1 MILIDENLKSESAMF
16 LELRQQ
22 RCRARLEP
30 KSELK
35 NLSTTIKLTQVCVL
49 IHVCV
54 YTYLSCNSAVTFCG
68 MLTISP
74 N

>member
-16 LELRQQ
+16 LGLRQQ

-35 NLSTTIKLTQVCVL
+35 NLSTTIKLSHVCVL
-49 IHVCV
+49 THVRVCIHI
-54 YTYLSCNSAVTFCG
+54 FR
-68 MLTISP
+68 LTLCSDFLWYA
-74 N
+74 NHQS